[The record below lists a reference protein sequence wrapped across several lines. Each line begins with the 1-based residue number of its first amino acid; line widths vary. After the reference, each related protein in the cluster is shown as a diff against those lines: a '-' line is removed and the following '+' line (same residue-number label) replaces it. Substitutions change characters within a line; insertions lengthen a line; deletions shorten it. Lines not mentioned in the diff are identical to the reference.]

1 MEQKRGE
8 GTQKI
13 KKMGGKLGQA
23 VGALKMEGGGGG
35 GGGGA
40 GTLLRCVNKK
50 VVDIILNFFLLLNI
64 GVSDKKM
71 NKFK

>member
-23 VGALKMEGGGGG
+23 VGALKMGGGE
-35 GGGGA
+35 GGA

-50 VVDIILNFFLLLNI
+50 VVDITLNFFLLLNI